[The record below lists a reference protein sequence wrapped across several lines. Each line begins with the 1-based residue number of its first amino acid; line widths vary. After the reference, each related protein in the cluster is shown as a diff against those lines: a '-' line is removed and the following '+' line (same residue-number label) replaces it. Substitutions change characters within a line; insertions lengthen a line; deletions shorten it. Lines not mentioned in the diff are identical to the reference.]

1 MTDKKTLLSEERSG
15 RSLAIARAD
24 MKKSKGKKEES
35 NTIACLPACTRER
48 AHKTKPKH
56 TTTPLRQAATLRDK
70 NGLSQCYG
78 MVGFQR
84 RNHRVPRGHNGMSR
98 RNSKLGVG

>member
-1 MTDKKTLLSEERSG
+1 
-15 RSLAIARAD
+15 
-24 MKKSKGKKEES
+24 
-35 NTIACLPACTRER
+35 
-48 AHKTKPKH
+48 
-56 TTTPLRQAATLRDK
+56 
-70 NGLSQCYG
+70 